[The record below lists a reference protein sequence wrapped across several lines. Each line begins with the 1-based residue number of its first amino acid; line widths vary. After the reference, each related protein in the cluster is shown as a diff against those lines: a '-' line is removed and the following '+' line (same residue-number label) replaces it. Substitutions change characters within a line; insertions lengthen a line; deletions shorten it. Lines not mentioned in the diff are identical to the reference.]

1 MKKTEPITSGQM
13 ASLFFAFLLGSA
25 IINIPQP
32 LIEAAKNGAWISVI
46 LANGG
51 GMVLLTCIF
60 YLYHEH
66 PNLNFIDLFQ
76 FKYGKWLMI
85 IISVPIILQLFIMLS
100 YIIIDIG
107 SFFTTS
113 MMRQTPSY
121 IFHFFILFVS
131 ALTVRSGIEVMA
143 RMFVLLLSYLIFF
156 SIIVIILTIPFFHVE
171 FLLPVLP
178 DGIKP
183 VLHGV
188 YQNFGFPYVE
198 LILFSLLLPFVR
210 KNDGKSLQK
219 KMFSVLIIHGFLLIL
234 AVVCIIM
241 AFGPLA
247 GTLKYSLFQLAR
259 LINIREI
266 ITRIESFIGI
276 ALVVGS
282 YMKATISLC
291 ILKELL
297 GSVFQLKD
305 KDILIF
311 PITLISLLLSL
322 TMFTNGLEF
331 TEAVHVV
338 YPLYTTVIVVLP
350 LLFITIMTLIKGGNN
365 R

>member
-1 MKKTEPITSGQM
+1 MKKKEPITSGQM
-13 ASLFFAFLLGSA
+13 ACLFFAFLLGSA

-46 LANGG
+46 LANGC
-51 GMVLLTCIF
+51 GMGLTTCIF
-60 YLYHEH
+60 YLYHNN
-66 PNLNFIDLFQ
+66 PTLNFIGHIQQKF
-76 FKYGKWLMI
+76 GRWLMLLFSI
-85 IISVPIILQLFIMLS
+85 PIVLQLFLMLS

-107 SFFTTS
+107 DFFTTS
-113 MMRQTPSY
+113 MMKQTPSY
-121 IFHFFILFVS
+121 MFHFFILLVS
-131 ALTVRSGIEVMA
+131 ALTVRTGFEVMA
-143 RMFVLLLSYLIFF
+143 RMFVLLLSYLLFF
-156 SIIVIILTIPFFHVE
+156 SITVIILTIPFFQVD

-183 VLHGV
+183 VLHGA
-188 YQNFGFPYVE
+188 YRNLAFPYVE
-198 LILFSLLLPFVR
+198 IILFSLLLPFVHKSER
-210 KNDGKSLQK
+210 KSLQI
-219 KMFSVLIIHGFLLIL
+219 KMFSVVIIHGLLLIL

-266 ITRIESFIGI
+266 FTRVESFIGI

-282 YMKATISLC
+282 YMKATITLF
-291 ILKELL
+291 ILKELF
-297 GSVFQLKD
+297 GSVFQLEN

-311 PITLISLLLSL
+311 PITLVSLLLSL
-322 TMFTNGLEF
+322 TLFTNELEF
-331 TEAVHVV
+331 TEAVQVV
-338 YPLYTTVIVVLP
+338 YPLYTTVIAVIP
-350 LLFITIMTLIKGGNN
+350 LLFITVVTLIKDGNN

>member
-1 MKKTEPITSGQM
+1 MKKIEPITSGQM

-46 LANGG
+46 LANGCG
-51 GMVLLTCIF
+51 LVLLTCIF
-60 YLYHEH
+60 YVYHKNPE
-66 PNLNFIDLFQ
+66 LNFIGHIQQKF
-76 FKYGKWLMI
+76 GKWLMI
-85 IISVPIILQLFIMLS
+85 IIGVPIVLQLFLMLS

-107 SFFTTS
+107 GFFTNS

-121 IFHFFILFVS
+121 MFHFFILLVS
-131 ALTVRSGIEVMA
+131 ALTVRSGFEVMA
-143 RMFVLLLSYLIFF
+143 RMFVLLLCYLLFF
-156 SIIVIILTIPFFHVE
+156 SIIVIILTVPFFHVD

-183 VLHGV
+183 VLHGA
-188 YQNFGFPYVE
+188 YRNFGFPYIE
-198 LILFSLLLPFVR
+198 ITLFSLLLPFVH
-210 KNDGKSLQK
+210 KNEGKTLQK
-219 KMFSVLIIHGFLLIL
+219 KMFSVLIIHGLLLII
-234 AVVCIIM
+234 AVVCTIM

-247 GTLKYSLFQLAR
+247 SHLKYSLFQLAR

-266 ITRIESFIGI
+266 VTRVESFIGI

-282 YMKATISLC
+282 YMKATISLF

-297 GSVFQLKD
+297 GSVFQLKN

-322 TMFTNGLEF
+322 TMFTNELEF
-331 TEAVHVV
+331 VEAVQVV

-350 LLFITIMTLIKGGNN
+350 LLFITIVTLIKG
-365 R
+365 RE